1 MMLKSPSGRS
11 RAIPGRASLVEIMRW
26 LLSGGVYRPSGDADA
41 GEANIDGLGRYRD
54 DNRLTNR
61 SQEHHAHTRGVAF
74 LVLGEYIEHPA
85 AGRAIDSNRQ
95 AEPADG
101 GPRAG
106 GGGGGPHRPLAA
118 PRAP

>member
-41 GEANIDGLGRYRD
+41 GEANIDGLGGYRD

-74 LVLGEYIEHPA
+74 LVLGEYIEHPE
-85 AGRAIDSNRQ
+85 AGRGIDLNRK
-95 AEPADG
+95 AW
-101 GPRAG
+101 AG
-106 GGGGGPHRPLAA
+106 DFTPLGCCGF
-118 PRAP
+118 